1 MIITNYHIDAPVY
14 LKAAVVADLHGKPT
28 PELYRALEK
37 ERPDVILLPGD
48 LATVGEYENASPEWR
63 ERRKLTQEKGIEFL
77 REAVNIA
84 PVYYSLGNHEWGVE
98 DEYRAAVK
106 STGAVLLENEW
117 ARFGDIWI
125 GGQNSAQCGVVGHIK
140 NENIPDTE
148 WLRNSPDGY
157 KILLCHHPEYYPLIY
172 PYADLIVAG
181 HTHGAQ
187 WRLFGHGIFA
197 PNQGWFPKYSKGKYD
212 KMIVS
217 AGLTNT
223 TWVPRINNPCELV
236 IVECGSIDGRTEA
249 E

>member
-1 MIITNYHIDAPVY
+1 M
-14 LKAAVVADLHGKPT
+14 KCM
-28 PELYRALEK
+28 EK
-37 ERPDVILLPGD
+37 EDKIIFSDGL
-48 LATVGEYENASPEWR
+48 Y
-63 ERRKLTQEKGIEFL
+63 
-77 REAVNIA
+77 AVYKHT
-84 PVYYSLGNHEWGVE
+84 P
-98 DEYRAAVK
+98 
-106 STGAVLLENEW
+106 T
-117 ARFGDIWI
+117 
-125 GGQNSAQCGVVGHIK
+125 
-140 NENIPDTE
+140 IPDTE

-157 KILLCHHPEYYPLIY
+157 KILLCHHPEYYPLIA

-187 WRLFGHGIFA
+187 WRFFGLGVFA